1 LLLGSGEQDVRKLL
15 IGPAL
20 TGVCYLA
27 GSYYGADAEQ
37 LIHKS
42 PEATYQGVNEWLDN
56 IGSSGTTSFEGGK
69 PTPYEIQ
76 VDRTSGQHLIVHVL
90 FDGKEGASTD
100 LDFVSQDNGKSTLV
114 KARAHGDTAVLSSA
128 LSGTAMARMAYA
140 PDWML
145 NMFTLRPLLQKV
157 GDQIQ
162 QGEPASY
169 DGQSA
174 GQEPV
179 LNAEQQSQRQQWQQ
193 YSATQPSVDPNADAD
208 RYLNGGNA
216 AN

>member
-1 LLLGSGEQDVRKLL
+1 MRKFL

-20 TGVCYLA
+20 TGIGYLA

-42 PEATYQGVNEWLDN
+42 PDATYQGVSDWIDAV
-56 IGSSGTTSFEGGK
+56 GSSGTTSFEGGK

-76 VDRTSGQHLIVHVL
+76 VDRTSGQHLTIHVL
-90 FDGKEGASTD
+90 FDGKEGGTTD
-100 LDFVSQDNGKSTLV
+100 LDFVPQDDGKSTLV
-114 KARAHGDTAVLSSA
+114 KAKAHGETSVLSSA

-157 GDQIQ
+157 SGQIE
-162 QGEPASY
+162 QGEPTS
-169 DGQSA
+169 DDDQSSA
-174 GQEPV
+174 QQPV
-179 LNAEQQSQRQQWQQ
+179 LNAEQQSQQQQWQQ
-193 YSATQPSVDPNADAD
+193 YAATQPSVDPNADAN
-208 RYLNGGNA
+208 RYMNGGNA
-216 AN
+216 TN